1 MATSS
6 SSPPRPRFRLEFRV
20 VSDGQDTA
28 RAQALTRAGHHAHGS
43 AFSFFPLL
51 PPELRLKIWE
61 YLLAPRIVAVACI
74 DDNSPFPTSFSE
86 SGDGNGNGQ
95 EDEDEED
102 EPPYPWPSFPHLQDP
117 PAPTAVPPLLLV
129 SREARRLALARYTPA
144 FGWKVPYV
152 LVSNS
157 PSHSSSPASSSLFSP
172 SQQQQQ
178 QAGGH
183 STSFSTSTSSSSSS
197 GSAASASWSWS
208 RPRVWFDYARDALY
222 LVGEL
227 EPCDT
232 YGFNSPMAYFLRRE
246 ETRRVRRL
254 AVAFGALRYGEA
266 GSQHIFGALFHVVD
280 RFSRL
285 QGGKVLVA
293 VVPRDE
299 FTHLLVG
306 GEGPLVRP
314 ERNGAVGVGAGAG
327 AGEQRRGGQ
336 EEEENV
342 VQRIWRD
349 WYRGTSALANT
360 QFELVREIDLPEHV
374 AKPVR
379 SITNEA

>member
-1 MATSS
+1 MATTS

-20 VSDGQDTA
+20 VSDGQDAA

-43 AFSFFPLL
+43 VFPSFPLL

-74 DDNSPFPTSFSE
+74 DDDSPFPTVSE
-86 SGDGNGNGQ
+86 PGNENG
-95 EDEDEED
+95 EEDEE

-117 PAPTAVPPLLLV
+117 PAPSAVPPLLLV
-129 SREARRLALARYTPA
+129 SREARGLALTRYTPA
-144 FGWKVPYV
+144 FGWKIPYV

-157 PSHSSSPASSSLFSP
+157 PSHSSAAAAAAASAS
-172 SQQQQQ
+172 
-178 QAGGH
+178 
-183 STSFSTSTSSSSSS
+183 
-197 GSAASASWSWS
+197 ASASWSWS

-246 ETRRVRRL
+246 EARRVRRL
-254 AVAFGALRYGEA
+254 ALAFGALRYGEA
-266 GSQHIFGALFHVVD
+266 GAQHIFGALFHVVD
-280 RFSRL
+280 RFSLL

-299 FTHLLVG
+299 FTHMLVG

-314 ERNGAVGVGAGAG
+314 ERNGTTTTTTTTGVGAGTG
-327 AGEQRRGGQ
+327 SGYRR

-360 QFELVREIDLPEHV
+360 QFELVREVDLPEHV
-374 AKPVR
+374 AKP
-379 SITNEA
+379 IKPMANGA